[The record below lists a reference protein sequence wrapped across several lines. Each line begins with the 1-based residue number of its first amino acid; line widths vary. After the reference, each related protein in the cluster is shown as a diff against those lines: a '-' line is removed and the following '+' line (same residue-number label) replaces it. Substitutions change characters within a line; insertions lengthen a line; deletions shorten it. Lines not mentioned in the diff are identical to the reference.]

1 MLTAARIAHQQI
13 YMSNIGIIIT
23 ARLKSSRL
31 PEKTI
36 QKINGKPTIEI
47 LLDRI
52 INNKYPVIMAI
63 PENKENDVLAK
74 IATSKGVDVYRG
86 DDDSPLHRLTN
97 VALHYGFDH
106 VVRVTQDDILID
118 LTILF
123 NQIKMHVRGKHEY
136 TYCKRI
142 PDGCAAEVIQTT
154 ALEDVVNQVGEQSV
168 EFISYYLKN
177 KFRTFE
183 YFPDME
189 YQFPYRLTMDYE
201 EDLTLL
207 RLLFACLPD
216 PIGTLDIIN
225 FLKRH
230 KYFLQIN
237 HLPKV
242 TLYTCNYNTGKYI
255 IDTIESVL
263 SQTMEDFEYIII
275 DDYST
280 DDSMNII
287 TEYYSNLPRHQQNK
301 IKILRNDK
309 NIGLPASSNLALTQ
323 ARGKYIMRVDSDDV
337 IKSTMVEDMIS
348 QIRFDGSQACLSGY
362 YTTSV
367 KLEITKEINKNMFH
381 PACALISTW
390 TANELKYQ
398 ENLLYLEGKDFWE
411 RFREFYKYSFIK
423 EPLWKYR
430 TRPGQKTGEKDH
442 PHNLLIKEK

>member
-1 MLTAARIAHQQI
+1 
-13 YMSNIGIIIT
+13 MSNIGLVIT

-31 PEKTI
+31 KEKTI

-52 INNKYPVIMAI
+52 INKKYPVIMAL
-63 PENKENDVLAK
+63 PKDKENDILEN
-74 IATSKGVDVYRG
+74 IAISKGIEVYRG

-97 VALHYGFDH
+97 VALYYGYDH
-106 VVRVTQDDILID
+106 VVRITQDDILID

-123 NQIKMHVRGKHEY
+123 NQIKMHKRGQHDY

-142 PDGCAAEVIQTT
+142 PEGCAAEVIKTT
-154 ALEDVVNQVGEQSV
+154 VLEEIVNEVGDKPV

-177 KFRTFE
+177 KYRTFE
-183 YFPDME
+183 YYPDME

-207 RLLFACLPD
+207 RLLFACLPE

-237 HLPKV
+237 HLPQV

-255 IDTIESVL
+255 IDTINSVL
-263 SQTMEDFEYIII
+263 SQTMCDYEYIII

-287 TEYYSNLPRHQQNK
+287 TEYFSQLDRPFQNK
-301 IKILRNDK
+301 IKILRNSENK
-309 NIGLPASSNLALTQ
+309 GLPACSNMALNI
-323 ARGKYIMRVDSDDV
+323 ARGKYIMRIDSDDV
-337 IKSTMVEDMIS
+337 IKPTMLEEMIS
-348 QIRFDGSQACLSGY
+348 QVRFDGTQACLSGY
-362 YTTSV
+362 YNTDEN
-367 KLEITKEINKNMFH
+367 LNKIDEVNENMWH

-398 ENLLYLEGKDFWE
+398 EKLKYLEGKDFWE
-411 RFREFYKYSFIK
+411 RFQEYYKHSFIK

-430 TRPGQKTGEKDH
+430 KRPGQKTQEKEH
-442 PHNLLIKEK
+442 PNNLLINKEN